1 MWTKKE
7 KPSKLLL
14 ILGEYIGFSILCGF
28 VNILF
33 FRWAADVII
42 ANYEI
47 YSREVVTGDTQYVI
61 TLAIMVASILIAMFV
76 LILLLQRK
84 FSYMLEISYAVEEME
99 AGNLVRRIPIV
110 GDDELADLAVRINSL
125 AQTVEEGIRVSEQ
138 MKQERLEGVAS
149 LSHDIR
155 TPLTPLISYLQLIR
169 EEQYSDKE
177 QLKAYAEK
185 AYERAYRIKEMTDG
199 LFEDCVKGIEYV
211 KPLEKVDGNCFLRQL
226 LFDTQGFLE
235 DSGFVVQ
242 IDTVMDCPTFYLM
255 LHREKMARVF
265 DNLISNIEKY
275 ADCNQPIKI
284 QSKIEDE
291 NLILQQEN
299 VVIDQHRRSDVESH
313 LLGLKGVE
321 RMINEMGGKVLIEEK
336 SNIFRIQISL
346 PIV

>member
-110 GDDELADLAVRINSL
+110 GDDELADLAV
-125 AQTVEEGIRVSEQ
+125 
-138 MKQERLEGVAS
+138 
-149 LSHDIR
+149 
-155 TPLTPLISYLQLIR
+155 SYLQLIR